1 MPPPQSL
8 RPSASQVN
16 QALRALSSELAAVGV
31 ELEDVDAMAFPI
43 RGNYVDH
50 DRLFNQPSQAAP
62 ATPARIWR
70 LSPYGY
76 REFVDALTHGRLIVQ
91 GGPAVRAKMN
101 AIVTTPFGLT
111 DDPGFRDYA
120 FRYQVSG
127 SETQQLALNARIV
140 LDAIVSKRLRY
151 TPPRELS
158 SIVDAEAP
166 PSLEQIHT
174 AVRFLFELALLR
186 EPTADEL
193 TRYADNVQS
202 GIERMGNRDGLIH
215 GLVPVLLHPEA
226 VFRSELGGGKPDRFG
241 RVMLTPLETAMALA
255 YALTDLRPDAE
266 LLTAARNG
274 KLATKED
281 VSREVSRLLD
291 DSEIEKPRILR
302 FFREYFDYYR
312 APDVFKDP
320 VDLKAA
326 GISGKYTPDRLV
338 EDTDLLVLHILADDR
353 DVFRRLL
360 TTTLSFVDHDAVA
373 DWLKFAQRRADAAK
387 AKGVAPPTH
396 PFGDRNGKN
405 QMFRHYNFEPE
416 QWSTEMPLTL
426 AADQRAGI
434 LTQPSWLIAHSAN
447 TENHAIHRG
456 KWIRERLLGGV
467 VPDVPITVEAKL
479 PDEPQSTLRERMRVT
494 RVEYCAKCHTLMDPL
509 GLPFEVFDHFGQFRT
524 TELNRPVDSSGEIRA
539 SGEAQLDGPVT
550 DALDLIRKLAES
562 KRVEQVFVRHAFRFW
577 MGRNETL
584 DDGPTLQAAHQAYV
598 HSQGSMKALIASLLT
613 SDSFLY
619 RIPNSASVDDA
630 SLGQERIEK

>member
-1 MPPPQSL
+1 L
-8 RPSASQVN
+8 RN
-16 QALRALSSELAAVGV
+16 ELAAVGV

-50 DRLFNQPSQAAP
+50 DLLFNQTSQAAP

-76 REFVDALTHGRLIVQ
+76 REFVDSLTQGRLIVQ

-101 AIVTTPFGLT
+101 AIVTTPFGLA

-140 LDAIVSKRLRY
+140 LNAIISKRQRY
-151 TPPRELS
+151 IPPRELAN
-158 SIVDAEAP
+158 IVDTEAA
-166 PSLEQIHT
+166 PSVEQIRT

-186 EPTADEL
+186 EPTAEEL

-202 GIERMGNRDGLIH
+202 GIQRMGNRDGLIH

-226 VFRSELGGGKPDRFG
+226 IFRNELGGGKPDRFG
-241 RVMLTPLETAMALA
+241 RVMLTPLETALALA
-255 YALTDLRPDAE
+255 YALTDMRPDAE
-266 LLTAARNG
+266 LLSAARNG
-274 KLATKED
+274 KLATQQD
-281 VSREVSRLLD
+281 VDREVSRLLD
-291 DSEIEKPRILR
+291 DSAIEKPRILR
-302 FFREYFDYYR
+302 FFREYFEYYR
-312 APDVFKDP
+312 APSVFKDP
-320 VDLKAA
+320 VDAKAA
-326 GISGKYTPDRLV
+326 GITGRYLPDRLV

-353 DVFRRLL
+353 DVLRRLL

-373 DWLKFAQRRADAAK
+373 DWIKFAKRREDAAK
-387 AKGVAPPTH
+387 SKGEVPPTH
-396 PFGDRNGKN
+396 PFGDGNGKN
-405 QMFRHYNFEPE
+405 QMFRHYNFEPV

-467 VPDVPITVEAKL
+467 IPDVPITVEAKL
-479 PDEPQSTLRERMRVT
+479 PEELNSTLRERMRVT

-509 GLPFEVFDHFGQFRT
+509 GLPFEIFDHFGQFRT
-524 TELNRPVDSSGEIRA
+524 TELNRPVDSSGEILA
-539 SGEAQLDGPVT
+539 SGDAQLDGSVT

-584 DDGPTLQAAHQAYV
+584 DDAPTLQAAHEAYV
-598 HSQGSMKALIASLLT
+598 RSQGSMKALITSLLA

-619 RIPNSASVDDA
+619 RIPKRA
-630 SLGQERIEK
+630 SLVGDSPGQERIER